1 MDEQEIIRKEL
12 QHKRSD
18 YVHFDYRESLNEK
31 VWNYITDPAK
41 ISKHAF
47 YPFLHFT
54 LEEPRL
60 KIKDGKIDRTP
71 KTRDI
76 LFAAHRDS
84 WIYRYYGTLLNNS
97 YNLCAQRHH
106 FSRVSIAYRNCRKG
120 KSNIDFAEDAFHFLI
135 SHGPCYVI
143 IGDFTHFFDYI
154 DHDYLKK
161 CICRVLDQEFLP
173 KDYYQV
179 FKSVTSYSYVES
191 SAIQK
196 YTGLTPKEL
205 SQKKTILDSADFR
218 KLSRSRRTDTDEF
231 YIKKNHKSYGIPQ
244 GSPMSG
250 VLANIYMIEYDQE
263 IKKLVASYGG
273 YYRRYSDDFIILL
286 PAGKNIAEEQ
296 FNLIKAKLREL
307 FQRKGRDGKTFL
319 VKLSPEKTQVYFYTA
334 QHIVVNLK
342 QKDNTH
348 SKINFLGFSFDG
360 KHITIRDK
368 TVNRYYTRL
377 YRKLRTIA
385 RHKGI
390 IHGRRTKCSEL
401 YREYSIKGAS
411 LREYHSRKKG
421 NFITYAVRAK
431 RKFSRQLNAQNRT
444 GIVKTRHMTK
454 IRRGID
460 KAFNGVYL

>member
-1 MDEQEIIRKEL
+1 MDVQEIIRKEL

-18 YVHFDYRESLNEK
+18 YVHFDYRESLNNK

-41 ISKHAF
+41 ISTHAF

-60 KIKDGKIDRTP
+60 KIKDEKIDRTP

-84 WIYRYYGTLLNNS
+84 WIYRYYGALLNHSYNS
-97 YNLCAQRHH
+97 YMLRYNFCQA
-106 FSRVSIAYRNCRKG
+106 SIAYRSYINCMKG
-120 KSNIDFAEDAFHFLI
+120 RSNVDFAEDAFYFLI
-135 SHGPCYVI
+135 NHGPCYVI

-161 CICRVLDQEFLP
+161 CICRVLGQEFLP

-179 FKSVTSYSYVES
+179 FKSVSSYSYVES

-205 SQKKTILDSADFR
+205 SQKKTILNPTDFR
-218 KLSRSRRTDTDEF
+218 KLSRSRRTDADEF

-263 IKKLVASYGG
+263 IKNLVAPYGG

-286 PAGKNIAEEQ
+286 PAGRNFAEEQ
-296 FNLIKAKLREL
+296 FNLVKTKLGEL

-319 VKLSPEKTQVYFYTA
+319 VKLSPEKTQVYFYTT
-334 QHIVVNLK
+334 QHTVVNLK
-342 QKDNTH
+342 QQDNTH

-360 KHITIRDK
+360 KYITIRDK

-377 YRKLRTIA
+377 YRKMRTIA

-401 YREYSIKGAS
+401 YRGYSIKGAFP
-411 LREYHSRKKG
+411 RGKHSRKKG
-421 NFITYAVRAK
+421 NFITYAVKAK
-431 RKFSRQLNAQNRT
+431 RKFNWRLRLQNRT
-444 GIVKTRHMTK
+444 GIVPERHLRK
-454 IRRGID
+454 IRRRID
-460 KAFNGVYL
+460 ESF

>member
-1 MDEQEIIRKEL
+1 MDKQEIIRKEL
-12 QHKRSD
+12 QYKRSD
-18 YVHFDYRESLNEK
+18 YVHFDYRESLNDK

-41 ISKHAF
+41 ISTHAF

-54 LEEPRL
+54 LEESRL

-84 WIYRYYGTLLNNS
+84 WIYRYYGALLNNF
-97 YNLCAQRHH
+97 YNLYTQRHH

-120 KSNIDFAEDAFHFLI
+120 QSNIDFAEEAFYFLI

-161 CICRVLDQEFLP
+161 CICQVLDQELLP

-179 FKSVTSYSYVES
+179 FKSVTSYSYAES

-196 YTGLTPKEL
+196 YMGLTPKEL
-205 SQKKTILDSADFR
+205 SQKKTILDPADFR
-218 KLSRSRRTDTDEF
+218 KLSRSRRRTDADEF

-250 VLANIYMIEYDQE
+250 VLANIYMIKYDQE
-263 IKKLVASYGG
+263 IKKLVAPFDG

-286 PAGKNIAEEQ
+286 PTGKKFTEEP
-296 FNLIKAKLREL
+296 FNLVKAKLGEMFR
-307 FQRKGRDGKTFL
+307 RKGKNNRTFL
-319 VKLSPEKTQVYFYTA
+319 VKLSSEKTQIYFYTA
-334 QHIVVNLK
+334 QHTVVNLK

-360 KHITIRDK
+360 QSVTIRDK
-368 TVNRYYTRL
+368 TVSRYYTRL

-390 IHGRRTKCSEL
+390 IHGKRTRCGKL
-401 YREYSIKGAS
+401 YRGYSIKGAFP
-411 LREYHSRKKG
+411 RGQYSRKKG
-421 NFITYAVRAK
+421 NFITYAVKAK
-431 RKFSRQLNAQNRT
+431 GKFNRRLDAQNRT
-444 GIVKTRHMTK
+444 GIVPKRHMRK

-460 KAFNGVYL
+460 KAFSGV